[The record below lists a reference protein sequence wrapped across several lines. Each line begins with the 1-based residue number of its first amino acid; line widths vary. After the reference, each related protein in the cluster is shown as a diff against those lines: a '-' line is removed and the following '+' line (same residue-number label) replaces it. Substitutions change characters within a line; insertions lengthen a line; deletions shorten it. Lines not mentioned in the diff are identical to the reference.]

1 MGEGFVEGGLM
12 EGVEMRILKVVGAGV
27 VNIIGVHG
35 RDGVRG

>member
-27 VNIIGVHG
+27 VYIIGVHG